1 MKKIIISFIALVGVS
16 ILSAQTVEE
25 ALLYANQNFS
35 GTARSSAM
43 GGAFSSLGGDISSL
57 STNPAGIG
65 IFRQSV
71 VSYTP
76 GVRMSKTEGVGTTGD
91 KNRFIFPSVGFV
103 FSSEAMGGGGLNFGI
118 SYTQGANFNQKYNL
132 VDDNVSYSFLDDITR
147 EANFDTNGNFKPW
160 AKKDLENYKGGL
172 LPSLAYNT
180 YLLNPRTDGGY
191 VSALMDV
198 DKLNR
203 RGLYDRKGSLGEI
216 AFTVGGNSNDFIYW
230 GLTLGVQTTMYKKE
244 DKYSE
249 KVANPSAQTTLKEFY
264 QDTFLETKGG
274 GVNLKAGAI
283 VRPVNSLRLGL
294 AIHTPTFFTL
304 EDQFLYVMDS
314 YFFKEPEAGK
324 GTSFRQTFPT
334 NNSPQV
340 FEYEYRTPWKFILGG
355 SYIFGKTGLLSVDY
369 ELMDYSSS
377 RYSSSQGNFDDVND
391 AIKRMYQLT
400 GNLKVGGEVK
410 LFPAFSLRAGYNH
423 FGNMYSKESNREQ
436 KAMQFSGGLGYRHK
450 KFALDVSL
458 EHYTQENQTHFYKQ
472 DGTLDFTSKQNL
484 DANTVKLTLSYQL

>member
-1 MKKIIISFIALVGVS
+1 MKRIIISFIALAGVTL
-16 ILSAQTVEE
+16 LSAQTAEE
-25 ALLYANQNFS
+25 SLIYANQNFY

-43 GGAFSSLGGDISSL
+43 GGAFSSLGGDISTFN
-57 STNPAGIG
+57 TNPAGIG

-76 GVRMSKTEGVGTTGD
+76 GVRMAKTEGAGINGD

-103 FSSEAMGGGGLNFGI
+103 FSSETMGGGGLNFGI
-118 SYTQGANFNQKYNL
+118 SYAQGANFNQNYNL
-132 VDDNVSYSFLDDITR
+132 VDDGSDFSFLDDITN
-147 EANFDTNGNFKPW
+147 EANFDANGNFKPW
-160 AKKDLENYKGGL
+160 TTKQLENYQGGV
-172 LPSLAYNT
+172 LPSLAYNA
-180 YLLNPRTDGGY
+180 YLLNPQQDGSY

-203 RGLYDRKGSLGEI
+203 RGLYSRKGSLGEL
-216 AFTVGGNSNDFIYW
+216 AFTVGGNVDNLLYW
-230 GLTLGVQTTMYKKE
+230 GATLGVQTTMRKTE

-264 QDTFLETKGG
+264 HDTFLETKGG
-274 GVNLKAGAI
+274 GFNLKMGAI

-334 NNSPQV
+334 NENPQV
-340 FEYEYRTPWKFILGG
+340 FEYQYRTPWKFILGG
-355 SYIFGKTGLLSVDY
+355 SYIFGKSGLLSVDY

-377 RYSSSQGNFDDVND
+377 RYSSSEGNFDAVNN
-391 AIKRMYQLT
+391 AIKKMYELT
-400 GNLKVGGEVK
+400 GNLKVGGEIK
-410 LFPAFSLRAGYNH
+410 LSPAFSLRAGFNH
-423 FGNMYSKESNREQ
+423 FGNMYSKESNKEQ
-436 KAMQFSGGLGYRHK
+436 KAMQLSGGLGYRHRR
-450 KFALDVSL
+450 FALDVSL
-458 EHYTQENQTHFYKQ
+458 QHYTQENQTHFYKK
-472 DGTLDFTSKQNL
+472 DGTFDFTSKQNL
-484 DANTVKLTLSYQL
+484 DANTIKLTLSYQL